1 MPDGHDEHHVFARHI
16 VDERRLKFVEK
27 QDGRYSMSLPPAIDD
42 ADLIV
47 RLWSGANVEVHRR
60 RRSSSISADAGRD
73 LPASAD
79 DQDVGS
85 ASCKA

>member
-1 MPDGHDEHHVFARHI
+1 MTDVWRVA
-16 VDERRLKFVEK
+16 DERESRLKFVEK
-27 QDGRYSMSLPPAIDD
+27 QGGRRNSMSLPPAIDD

-47 RLWSGANVEVHRR
+47 SLWSGANVEVHRR

-79 DQDVGS
+79 DQDVRS
-85 ASCKA
+85 ASCNA

>member
-1 MPDGHDEHHVFARHI
+1 MTDVWSAA
-16 VDERRLKFVEK
+16 DERERGLKLVEK
-27 QDGRYSMSLPPAIDD
+27 QGGRRNSMSLPPAIDG

-60 RRSSSISADAGRD
+60 RRSSSISAAAGRV

-79 DQDVGS
+79 DQDVRS
-85 ASCKA
+85 ASCNA

>member
-1 MPDGHDEHHVFARHI
+1 MADEL
-16 VDERRLKFVEK
+16 ERRLKFVEK
-27 QDGRYSMSLPPAIDD
+27 QGGRRNSMSLPPTIDD

-79 DQDVGS
+79 DQDVRS
-85 ASCKA
+85 APCKA